1 MCIKYREI
9 KMNLIQVMFKRSKK
23 KEIINVEVNNNK
35 GKDFKVSYESIS
47 DKEAV
52 KIANSSPYD
61 KKEFGN
67 KTMNKRNYANNQ
79 LINTVSEAKE
89 NRVPGLYGCNR
100 YKSNQRKNF
109 DTLEFI

>member
-1 MCIKYREI
+1 
-9 KMNLIQVMFKRSKK
+9 MNSIQVMFKRSKK
-23 KEIINVEVNNNK
+23 KEIINFEVNNNK

-52 KIANSSPYD
+52 KIANSFPYD

-67 KTMNKRNYANNQ
+67 KIMNKRNYPNNHA
-79 LINTVSEAKE
+79 IKTVSETKE

-100 YKSNQRKNF
+100 YKSNVNNSDRSF
-109 DTLEFI
+109 S

>member
-52 KIANSSPYD
+52 KIANRFTD
-61 KKEFGN
+61 NKQEIGN
-67 KTMNKRNYANNQ
+67 EKINKRNYPNNKV
-79 LINTVSEAKE
+79 IKTVSEAKG
-89 NRVPGLYGCNR
+89 NKVPGLYGCNR
-100 YKSNQRKNF
+100 YKSNVNNRERSF
-109 DTLEFI
+109 S